1 MNNNAV
7 KGSDDNCFKA
17 IVASPK
23 GKEILEH
30 ILEQV
35 LRKDVEIIEFI
46 NTELGKVNKNEKN
59 KRTDLIVKIDGI
71 IANVEVNKK
80 K

>member
-1 MNNNAV
+1 M
-7 KGSDDNCFKA
+7 
-17 IVASPK
+17 
-23 GKEILEH
+23 
-30 ILEQV
+30 EQV